1 MKTFYNSHQCNT
13 IIIVLPYLM
22 YTTISI
28 TIIINISNNI
38 TVPIAPPIIA
48 VLLASIV
55 TVFLLGATTIR
66 YVKFHNTI
74 LPVADVGY
82 IITELD
88 LLIVMLSSSSETDTE
103 TPNLVIIIWFSMEI
117 LSHVESECIQTD
129 I

>member
-1 MKTFYNSHQCNT
+1 M
-13 IIIVLPYLM
+13 LPYLM

-38 TVPIAPPIIA
+38 IVPIAPPIIA

-55 TVFLLGATTIR
+55 TVLLLGAKQFGT
-66 YVKFHNTI
+66 YTI

-103 TPNLVIIIWFSMEI
+103 TPNLVIIIWFSMGDFI
-117 LSHVESECIQTD
+117 SNYHM
-129 I
+129 